1 MALMNWIFFH
11 NTTDKILVVS
21 TEGVLDLPSANKMR
35 AEGMALIKQHGYLLC
50 MLDHS
55 QADGFEI
62 NVFDTYDLP
71 KRYKELNIP
80 PTFRMAVVV
89 PEKRR
94 ENSHFYETVCRNNG
108 YSVSVFF
115 DQESALEWL
124 KNC

>member
-1 MALMNWIFFH
+1 MKWNFLH

-21 TEGVLDLPSANKMR
+21 TEGILDLPSANEMR
-35 AEGMALIKQHGYLLC
+35 DEGMKLIRQHGYLLC

-55 QADGFEI
+55 KTEGFEI

-71 KRYKELNIP
+71 KKYKELNIP
-80 PTFRMAVVV
+80 PSFRMAVVV
-89 PEKRR
+89 PEERR

-115 DQESALEWL
+115 ERESALQWL
-124 KNC
+124 KGC